1 MPVDALVRLTQLQG
15 ALGLLV
21 GAVQKGDLSLDRYL
35 DRLRDRVVRRDKI
48 VLALALKRAGRTRDA
63 AAVLRRLKT
72 MQAEIAGAEE
82 AAADEEDEEE
92 GA

>member
-1 MPVDALVRLTQLQG
+1 
-15 ALGLLV
+15 
-21 GAVQKGDLSLDRYL
+21 
-35 DRLRDRVVRRDKI
+35 